1 MKFYA
6 FSACA
11 RSCRINL
18 FTTAIDLNGGAQ
30 LRRVRAMA
38 EGDEKHWL
46 KNGTD
51 RGASTS
57 RQMKNRRFHQLGGKR
72 MTKYARNIGVV
83 AGGVLA
89 VLMTTCV
96 ALPAADAAP
105 GRAMRTA
112 TWTP

>member
-1 MKFYA
+1 
-6 FSACA
+6 
-11 RSCRINL
+11 
-18 FTTAIDLNGGAQ
+18 
-30 LRRVRAMA
+30 
-38 EGDEKHWL
+38 
-46 KNGTD
+46 
-51 RGASTS
+51 
-57 RQMKNRRFHQLGGKR
+57 